1 MLLLKLLARATGEQL
16 SSCVYLELV
25 LSNDVLVD
33 QLISVLLQD
42 DRLVANLLVHD
53 GLREHWLVV
62 LVMSITSIAHL
73 SVVYTTCIGSLAL
86 TSYDMTADMI

>member
-1 MLLLKLLARATGEQL
+1 MLLLKLLARATGEL

-73 SVVYTTCIGSLAL
+73 SVVYTIPVLAVWP
-86 TSYDMTADMI
+86 